1 VALPNLTRE
10 QAVERAAL
18 VTVDNYRITLDL
30 TDGEGNPGEH
40 TFRSTT
46 TVEFEALAGA
56 DTYIDIAADSIHS
69 ATLNGRDIDVSGYD
83 ESTGILLQGL
93 TDHNVVVV
101 DADCRYSNTGEGLH
115 RFVDP
120 VDGEVYLYSQF
131 ETADAKRMFA
141 CFDQP
146 DRKATFTVTVTA
158 PSHWEVISNGAA
170 LDVEGDGSVPL
181 TSREQQIAEMT
192 AAGLSNKEIA
202 ERLTVSE
209 RTVEGHLY
217 RLATKRAGNGHVARR
232 HTFAATPR
240 MSTYLVALIAGP
252 YARWDDTYSDEHG
265 DIPLGLFCRKSLA
278 EFMDAER
285 LFTQTKQGFSFYH
298 HNFAA
303 PYAFGKYDQLFV
315 PEFNAGAMENAGA
328 VTFLEDYVFRS
339 KVTRASYERRAE
351 TVLHEMAHM
360 WFGDLVTMQW
370 WDDLWLNESFAT
382 FASVLCQAE
391 ATEYT
396 EAWTTFANVE
406 KSWAYRQ
413 DQLPSTHPVAADIPD
428 LAAVEVNFD
437 GITYAKGASVL
448 KQLVAYVGLEEFLS
462 GLRDYFRDHAFG
474 NATFGDLL
482 GALEK
487 ASGRDLSGWGQQW
500 LKTTGLNTMRPDF
513 DLGADGRF
521 TRFAIAQSGA
531 QPGAG
536 ETRVHRL
543 AVGIYDDDGSG
554 KLVRTHR
561 EELDVDGG
569 TTDVPA
575 LQGVSRGKLILVNDD
590 DLTYCSL
597 RLDPESL
604 QTALTRIADIADPL
618 PRTLVWSAAWEMTR
632 EAELKARDFVALVM
646 SGLHA
651 ESEVGVAQRLVLQ
664 AQTALGSYAEPGWA
678 AANGWPAFGDAL
690 LDLVR
695 ESAPGSDHQLA
706 FVNALC
712 TSVLSPNH
720 VAVLSTL
727 LDNEPAAVNMP
738 GLVID
743 TDLRWRIV
751 AALAATGAI
760 DADGAEAPLIDAEAQ
775 RDPTATGQ
783 RHALE
788 ASTARPQPAVKESA
802 WEEVIEDDTL
812 PNVTARSMIGG
823 FVQPGQGE
831 VLAPFTAK
839 YFEAISGVWERR
851 SSEVAQTVV
860 IGLYPS
866 WDISQAGLDS
876 ADEFLADPD
885 VPPALRRL
893 VVEGRAGVE
902 RALRA
907 RAFDAT

>member
-1 VALPNLTRE
+1 MLIGVALPNLTRD
-10 QAVERAAL
+10 QAAERAAL
-18 VTVDNYRITLDL
+18 VTVDSYHVALDL
-30 TDGEGNPGEH
+30 TDGNGKPSEN
-40 TFRSTT
+40 TFRSVTT
-46 TVEFEALAGA
+46 IEFDALAGA
-56 DTYIDIAADSIHS
+56 DTYIDLAADTVHS
-69 ATLNGRDIDVSGYD
+69 ATLNGREIDVSGYD
-83 ESTGILLQGL
+83 ESTGIPLAGLLAR
-93 TDHNVVVV
+93 NVLVI
-101 DADCRYSNTGEGLH
+101 DANCRYSNTGEGLH

-120 VDGEVYLYSQF
+120 VDDQVYLYSQF

-146 DRKATFTVTVTA
+146 DLKAAFDITVTA
-158 PSHWEVISNGAA
+158 PAHWEVISNGATLRTGQA
-170 LDVEGDGSVPL
+170 G
-181 TSREQQIAEMT
+181 
-192 AAGLSNKEIA
+192 AAQK
-202 ERLTVSE
+202 
-209 RTVEGHLY
+209 
-217 RLATKRAGNGHVARR
+217 

-252 YARWDDTYSDEHG
+252 YARWEDRYSDDHG
-265 DIPLGLFCRKSLA
+265 DIPLGIFCRKSLA
-278 EFMDAER
+278 EYMDEQR
-285 LFTQTKQGFSFYH
+285 LFTETKQGFAFYH
-298 HNFAA
+298 NNFGT

-396 EAWTTFANVE
+396 QAWTTFANVE

-428 LAAVEVNFD
+428 LHAVEVNFD

-448 KQLVAYVGLEEFLS
+448 KQLVAYVGLEAFLA

-474 NATFGDLL
+474 NATFSDLL

-487 ASGRDLSGWGQQW
+487 SSGRDLSGWGRQW
-500 LKTTGLNTMRPDF
+500 LKTTGLNTLRPDF
-513 DLGADGRF
+513 DVDAAGKF
-521 TRFAIAQSGA
+521 TRFAIDQGGA
-531 QPGAG
+531 KPGAG

-543 AVGIYDDDGSG
+543 AVGIYDTEDGAESG
-554 KLVRTHR
+554 KLVRVHR
-561 EELDVDGG
+561 EELDVDGP
-569 TTDVPA
+569 TTELPA

-604 QTALTRIADIADPL
+604 QTVLTRIADIADPL
-618 PRTLVWSAAWEMTR
+618 PRTLAWSAAWEMTR
-632 EAELKARDFVALVM
+632 DAELRARDFVELVM

-664 AQTALGSYAEPGWA
+664 AQTALGSYAQPDWA
-678 AANGWPAFGDAL
+678 AENGWPAFGDAL
-690 LDLVR
+690 LDLAR

-727 LDNEPAAVNMP
+727 LDADERSREEHDADERSREEHDNQPAAVNMA

-751 AALAATGAI
+751 TALAASGNL
-760 DADGAEAPLIDAEAQ
+760 DADGVDAPFIDAEANND
-775 RDPTATGQ
+775 RTAAGR
-783 RHALE
+783 RHA
-788 ASTARPQPAVKESA
+788 AAAAAARPQAPVKETA
-802 WEEVIEDDTL
+802 WEQVVDDDTL
-812 PNVTARSMIGG
+812 ANITARSIIGG
-823 FVQPGQGE
+823 FVRPGQGE
-831 VLAPFTAK
+831 LLATFRDR
-839 YFEAISGVWERR
+839 YFGAIRGVWERR

-866 WDISQAGLDS
+866 WDVSQGALEA
-876 ADEFLADPD
+876 ADDFLADPEL
-885 VPPALRRL
+885 PPALRRL
-893 VVEGRAGVE
+893 VLEGRAGVE
-902 RALRA
+902 RSLQA
-907 RAFDAT
+907 RQFDAD

>member
-30 TDGEGNPGEH
+30 TDGEGNPGER
-40 TFRSTT
+40 TFRSVT
-46 TVEFEALAGA
+46 TVEFDALAGA
-56 DTYIDIAADSIHS
+56 DTYIDIAAESIRR
-69 ATLNGRDIDVSGYD
+69 ATLNGRDLDVSGYD
-83 ESTGILLQGL
+83 ESTGIPLQGL
-93 TDHNVVVV
+93 AQRNVLIV
-101 DADCRYSNTGEGLH
+101 DADCLYSNTGEGLH

-120 VDGEVYLYSQF
+120 VDSEVYLYSQF

-146 DRKATFTVTVTA
+146 DLKATFDVMVAA
-158 PSHWEVISNGAA
+158 PLNWRVISNGA
-170 LDVEGDGSVPL
+170 
-181 TSREQQIAEMT
+181 T
-192 AAGLSNKEIA
+192 
-202 ERLTVSE
+202 
-209 RTVEGHLY
+209 
-217 RLATKRAGNGHVARR
+217 GHVHGEGNAHV
-232 HTFAATPR
+232 HTFVTTPR

-252 YARWDDTYSDEHG
+252 YANWSDTYSDDHG
-265 DIPLGLFCRKSLA
+265 EIPLGLYCRSSLA
-278 EFMDAER
+278 EFMDHER
-285 LFTQTKQGFSFYH
+285 LFTQTKQGFVFYH
-298 HNFAA
+298 NNFGV

-382 FASVLCQAE
+382 FASVLCQAQ
-391 ATEYT
+391 ATEFT

-500 LKTTGLNTMRPDF
+500 LKTTGLNTLRPDF
-513 DLGADGRF
+513 DLDADGRF
-521 TRFAIAQSGA
+521 TRFAITQSGA

-561 EELDVDGG
+561 EELDVEGSE
-569 TTDVPA
+569 TDVPG

-618 PRTLVWSAAWEMTR
+618 PRTLAWSAAWEMTR
-632 EAELKARDFVALVM
+632 EAELKARDFVSLVE
-646 SGLHA
+646 GGVHA
-651 ESEVGVAQRLVLQ
+651 ETEVGVAQRLLLQ
-664 AQTALGSYAEPGWA
+664 AQTALNAYADPQWARSQGWT
-678 AANGWPAFGDAL
+678 AFADRLLELARDA
-690 LDLVR
+690 
-695 ESAPGSDHQLA
+695 EAGSDHQLA
-706 FVNALC
+706 YVNALC
-712 TSVLSPNH
+712 ASVLSDRH
-720 VAVLSTL
+720 TDVLSAL
-727 LDNEPAAVNMP
+727 LDADPASQDLA
-738 GLVID
+738 GLEVD

-751 AALAATGAI
+751 TALAAAGAV
-760 DADGAEAPLIDAEAQ
+760 DSDGPQTPFIDAEAQ
-775 RDPTATGQ
+775 RDPTAAGK
-783 RHALE
+783 RHAAQ
-788 ASTARPQPAVKESA
+788 ASAARPQPAVKEAA
-802 WEEVIEDDTL
+802 WQQVIEDDTL
-812 PNVTARSMIGG
+812 PNITARSIIGG
-823 FVQPGQGE
+823 FVRPGQDE
-831 VLAPFTAK
+831 VLQPFGAK
-839 YFEAISGVWERR
+839 YFDAISGVWERR

-860 IGLYPS
+860 IGLYPA
-866 WDISQAGLDS
+866 WDVSQSGLDA
-876 ADEFLADPD
+876 ADAFLSDPD
-885 VPPALRRL
+885 VPPPLRRL
-893 VVEGRAGVE
+893 VLEGRAGIE

-907 RAFDAT
+907 RAFDIT

>member
-30 TDGEGNPGEH
+30 TDGEGNPGER
-40 TFRSTT
+40 TFRSMT
-46 TVEFEALAGA
+46 TVEFDALPGA
-56 DTYIDIAADSIHS
+56 DTYIDIAAEAIRS

-83 ESTGILLQGL
+83 ESTGIALQGL
-93 TDHNVVVV
+93 AQRNVLTV

-120 VDGEVYLYSQF
+120 VDSEVYLYSQF

-146 DRKATFTVTVTA
+146 DLKATFDIMVAA
-158 PSHWEVISNGAA
+158 PLNWRVISNGA
-170 LDVEGDGSVPL
+170 
-181 TSREQQIAEMT
+181 T
-192 AAGLSNKEIA
+192 
-202 ERLTVSE
+202 
-209 RTVEGHLY
+209 
-217 RLATKRAGNGHVARR
+217 GHVHGEGNAHV
-232 HTFAATPR
+232 HTFVTTPR

-252 YARWDDTYSDEHG
+252 YAHWSDTYSDDHG
-265 DIPLGLFCRKSLA
+265 DIPLGLYCRSSLA
-278 EFMDAER
+278 EFMDHER
-285 LFTQTKQGFSFYH
+285 LFTQTKQGFGFYH
-298 HNFAA
+298 NNFGV

-391 ATEYT
+391 ATEFT

-500 LKTTGLNTMRPDF
+500 LKTTGLNTLRPDF
-513 DLGADGRF
+513 DVDADGRF
-521 TRFAIAQSGA
+521 TRFAITQSGA

-561 EELDVDGG
+561 EELDVEGSA
-569 TTDVPA
+569 TDVPG
-575 LQGVSRGKLILVNDD
+575 LQGVSRGQLILVNDD

-604 QTALTRIADIADPL
+604 QIALTRIADIADPL
-618 PRTLVWSAAWEMTR
+618 PRTLAWSAAWEMTR
-632 EAELKARDFVALVM
+632 EAELKARDFVSLVA
-646 SGLHA
+646 GGVQA
-651 ESEVGVAQRLVLQ
+651 ETEVGVAQRLLLQ
-664 AQTALGSYAEPGWA
+664 AQTALNSYADPEWA
-678 AANGWPAFGDAL
+678 RSSGWPAFADRL
-690 LDLVR
+690 LELAR
-695 ESAPGSDHQLA
+695 GAQGGSDHQLA
-706 FVNALC
+706 YVNALC
-712 TSVLSPNH
+712 GSVLSERH
-720 VAVLSTL
+720 TDVLRAL
-727 LDNEPAAVNMP
+727 LDVDPASQHLA
-738 GLVID
+738 GLEVD

-751 AALAATGAI
+751 TALASAGVV
-760 DADGAEAPLIDAEAQ
+760 DADGPETPFIDAEAE
-775 RDPTATGQ
+775 RDPTATGG
-783 RHALE
+783 RHAAE
-788 ASTARPQPAVKESA
+788 AEAARPQLAVKEA
-802 WEEVIEDDTL
+802 DWQEVIEDDTL
-812 PNVTARSMIGG
+812 ANATARSIIGG
-823 FVQPGQGE
+823 FVRPGQHE
-831 VLAPFTAK
+831 LLKPFRDK

-866 WDISQAGLDS
+866 WDVSQGGLDA
-876 ADEFLADPD
+876 ADRFLADGD
-885 VPPALRRL
+885 VPPPLRRL

-907 RAFDAT
+907 RAFDVT

>member
-1 VALPNLTRE
+1 MALPNLTRD

-18 VTVDNYRITLDL
+18 VTVDSYRVVIDV
-30 TDGEGNPGEH
+30 TDGAGNPGER

-46 TVEFEALAGA
+46 TVEFDSLPGA
-56 DTYIDIAADSIHS
+56 ETYIDIAADAIHS
-69 ATLNGRDIDVSGYD
+69 ATLNDRPIDVSGYD
-83 ESTGILLQGL
+83 ESTGIPL
-93 TDHNVVVV
+93 TVLDKHNVLVV

-120 VDGEVYLYSQF
+120 VDNEVYLYSQF

-146 DRKATFTVTVTA
+146 DLKAAFDITVTA
-158 PSHWEVISNGAA
+158 PSHWEVVSNGATLA
-170 LDVEGDGSVPL
+170 VEDDGK
-181 TSREQQIAEMT
+181 A
-192 AAGLSNKEIA
+192 
-202 ERLTVSE
+202 
-209 RTVEGHLY
+209 
-217 RLATKRAGNGHVARR
+217 KRHRF
-232 HTFAATPR
+232 TATPR

-252 YARWDDTYSDEHG
+252 YARWDDVYSDDHG

-278 EFMDAER
+278 EFMDPER
-285 LFTQTKQGFSFYH
+285 LFTETKQGFAFYH
-298 HNFAA
+298 NNFGI

-351 TVLHEMAHM
+351 TLLHEMAHM

-474 NATFGDLL
+474 NATFSDLL

-500 LKTTGLNTMRPDF
+500 LKTTGLNTLRPDF
-513 DLGADGRF
+513 DLDADGRF
-521 TRFAIAQSGA
+521 TRFAISQSGA

-543 AVGIYDDDGSG
+543 AVGVYDDDGSG
-554 KLVRTHR
+554 RLVRVHR
-561 EELDVDGG
+561 EELDVEGPV
-569 TTDVPA
+569 TEVPA
-575 LQGVSRGKLILVNDD
+575 LQGVSRGKFILVNDD

-604 QTALTRIADIADPL
+604 QTVLTRIADIAEPL

-632 EAELKARDFVALVM
+632 DAELTARDFVTLVC
-646 SGLHA
+646 GGVHA
-651 ESEVGVAQRLVLQ
+651 ETEVGVAQRLLLQ
-664 AQTALGSYAEPGWA
+664 AQTALNSYADPQWA
-678 AANGWPAFGDAL
+678 GEQGWPEFTDRL
-690 LDLVR
+690 LELAR
-695 ESAPGSDHQLA
+695 EAAPGSDHQLA
-706 FVNALC
+706 YVNALC
-712 TSVLSPNH
+712 GSVLSPRH
-720 VAVLSTL
+720 IEVLATL
-727 LDNEPAAVNMP
+727 LDTDPAVM
-738 GLVID
+738 GLAGLDVD

-751 AALAATGAI
+751 TALAAAGAV
-760 DADGAEAPLIDAEAQ
+760 DDDGMQTPFIDAEAQ
-775 RDPTATGQ
+775 RDPTAAGQ
-783 RHALE
+783 RHAS
-788 ASTARPQPAVKESA
+788 AAAAARPELAVKEAA
-802 WEEVIEDDTL
+802 WEQVIEDDTL
-812 PNVTARSMIGG
+812 ANITARSIIGG
-823 FVQPGQGE
+823 FVQPGQQE
-831 VLAPFTAK
+831 LLKPFRDK
-839 YFEAISGVWERR
+839 YFGAISGVWQRR

-860 IGLYPS
+860 VGLYPS
-866 WDISQAGLDS
+866 WDVSQDGLAA
-876 ADEFLADPD
+876 ADRFLADPD
-885 VPPALRRL
+885 LPPPLRRL

-907 RAFDAT
+907 RRFDAS

>member
-30 TDGEGNPGEH
+30 TAGDGKPGER
-40 TFRSTT
+40 TFRSVT
-46 TVEFEALAGA
+46 TVEFDALAGA
-56 DTYIDIAADSIHS
+56 DTYIDIAADTIRS
-69 ATLNGRDIDVSGYD
+69 AVLNGRDIDVSGYD
-83 ESTGILLQGL
+83 EATGIPLTGL
-93 TDHNVVVV
+93 DGHNVLVV

-146 DRKATFTVTVTA
+146 DLKATFDVTVTA
-158 PSHWEVISNGAA
+158 PSHWEVISNGATFG
-170 LDVEGDGSVPL
+170 VEDDG
-181 TSREQQIAEMT
+181 
-192 AAGLSNKEIA
+192 AAK
-202 ERLTVSE
+202 
-209 RTVEGHLY
+209 
-217 RLATKRAGNGHVARR
+217 R

-252 YARWDDTYSDEHG
+252 YARWDDTYSDDHG

-278 EFMDAER
+278 EFMDDER
-285 LFTQTKQGFSFYH
+285 LFTQTKQGFGFYH
-298 HNFAA
+298 NNFGVS
-303 PYAFGKYDQLFV
+303 YAFGKYDQLFV

-391 ATEYT
+391 ATEFT
-396 EAWTTFANVE
+396 KAWTTFANVE

-462 GLRDYFRDHAFG
+462 GLRDYFRDHAFA

-500 LKTTGLNTMRPDF
+500 LKTTGLNTLRPDF
-513 DLGADGRF
+513 DLDAEGRF
-521 TRFAIAQSGA
+521 TRFAITQSGA

-561 EELDVDGG
+561 EELDVEGEI
-569 TTDVPA
+569 TDVPA

-618 PRTLVWSAAWEMTR
+618 PRTLAWSAAWEMTR
-632 EAELKARDFVALVM
+632 EAELKARDFVSLVM
-646 SGLHA
+646 AGVHA
-651 ESEVGVAQRLVLQ
+651 ETEVGVAQRLLMQ
-664 AQTALGSYAEPGWA
+664 AQTALGSYADPEWA
-678 AANGWPAFGDAL
+678 RSSGWPAFTDRL
-690 LDLVR
+690 LELAR
-695 ESAPGSDHQLA
+695 GAEAGSDHQLA
-706 FVNALC
+706 YVNALC
-712 TSVLSPNH
+712 GSVLSDKH
-720 VAVLSTL
+720 TDVLRAL
-727 LDNEPAAVNMP
+727 LDADSASQ
-738 GLVID
+738 GLAGLEVD

-751 AALAATGAI
+751 TALAATGMVDSDGPQTPFI
-760 DADGAEAPLIDAEAQ
+760 DVEAQ
-775 RDPTATGQ
+775 RDPTAAGK
-783 RHALE
+783 RHAAA
-788 ASTARPQPAVKESA
+788 ASAARPQAAVKEAA
-802 WEEVIEDDTL
+802 WEQVIEDDTL
-812 PNVTARSMIGG
+812 ANITARSIIAG
-823 FVQPGQGE
+823 FVQPGQHE
-831 VLAPFTAK
+831 LLQPFRDR
-839 YFEAISGVWERR
+839 YFGAISGVWERR

-866 WDISQAGLDS
+866 WDISQAGLDA
-876 ADEFLADPD
+876 ADRFLADPD

-893 VVEGRAGVE
+893 VLEGRAGVE

-907 RAFDAT
+907 RAFDVS

>member
-1 VALPNLTRE
+1 LASVALPNLTRE

-18 VTVDNYRITLDL
+18 ATVDSYRINLDL
-30 TDGEGNPGEH
+30 TDGAGKPGEK
-40 TFRSTT
+40 TFRSVT
-46 TVEFEALAGA
+46 TVEFDALAGA
-56 DTYIDIAADSIHS
+56 DTYIDLAADTLRS

-83 ESTGILLQGL
+83 ESTGIPLTGL
-93 TDHNVVVV
+93 AERNVLVVE
-101 DADCRYSNTGEGLH
+101 ADCRYSNTGEGLH

-146 DRKATFTVTVTA
+146 DLKATFDIMVTA
-158 PSHWEVISNGAA
+158 PLNWRVISNGATGH
-170 LDVEGDGSVPL
+170 VHG
-181 TSREQQIAEMT
+181 
-192 AAGLSNKEIA
+192 
-202 ERLTVSE
+202 
-209 RTVEGHLY
+209 EGH
-217 RLATKRAGNGHVARR
+217 AHV
-232 HTFAATPR
+232 HTFVTTPR

-252 YARWDDTYSDEHG
+252 YAHWSDTYSDDHG
-265 DIPLGLFCRKSLA
+265 DIPLGLYCRSSLA
-278 EFMDAER
+278 EFMDHER
-285 LFTQTKQGFSFYH
+285 LFSETKQGFSFYH
-298 HNFAA
+298 NNFGM

-339 KVTRASYERRAE
+339 KVTRYSYERRAE

-391 ATEYT
+391 ATEYKQ
-396 EAWTTFANVE
+396 AWTTFANVE

-462 GLRDYFRDHAFG
+462 GLRDYFQAHAFE
-474 NATFGDLL
+474 NATFGDLIT
-482 GALEK
+482 ALEK

-500 LKTTGLNTMRPDF
+500 LKTTGLNTLRADF
-513 DLGADGRF
+513 DVDGDGRF
-521 TRFAIAQSGA
+521 TRFAITQSGA

-543 AVGIYDDDGSG
+543 AVGIYDDQGG
-554 KLVRTHR
+554 KLVRVHR
-561 EELDVDGG
+561 EELDVEGEV
-569 TTDVPA
+569 TEVPE
-575 LQGVSRGKLILVNDD
+575 LQGVPRGKLVLVNDD
-590 DLTYCSL
+590 DLTYCAL

-604 QTALTRIADIADPL
+604 KTVLTRIADIAEPL
-618 PRTLVWSAAWEMTR
+618 PRTLAWSATWEMTR
-632 EAELKARDFVALVM
+632 EAEMKARDFVSLV
-646 SGLHA
+646 SGGVQA
-651 ESEVGVAQRLVLQ
+651 ETEVGVAQRLLMQ
-664 AQTALGSYAEPGWA
+664 AQTALGAYADPDWA
-678 AANGWPAFGDAL
+678 RSEGWPAFADRL
-690 LDLVR
+690 LELAR
-695 ESAPGSDHQLA
+695 GAEGGSDHQLA
-706 FVNALC
+706 YVNAL
-712 TSVLSPNH
+712 TASVLSPRH
-720 VAVLSTL
+720 TVVLADL
-727 LDNEPAAVNMP
+727 LDRDPADL
-738 GLVID
+738 GLAGLDVD

-751 AALAATGAI
+751 TALAAAGEI
-760 DADGAEAPLIDAEAQ
+760 DSDGTDTPFIDAEAK
-775 RDPTATGQ
+775 RDPTAAGQ
-783 RHALE
+783 RHAAQ
-788 ASTARPQPAVKESA
+788 ASAARPQAAVKDAA
-802 WEEVIEDDTL
+802 WQQVIEDDTL
-812 PNVTARSMIGG
+812 PNITARSIIAG
-823 FVQPGQGE
+823 FVQPGQNE
-831 VLAPFTAK
+831 LLEPVRPK
-839 YFEAISGVWERR
+839 YFGAISGVWERR

-866 WDISQAGLDS
+866 WDISHAGLDG

-893 VVEGRAGVE
+893 VLEGQAGVE

-907 RAFDAT
+907 RAFDVT